1 MSRPTTKIDLITT
14 ADEQF
19 STLWQLIDSMDDKKQ
34 NAVFVFNEEFLK
46 KRKEAHWQRDQ
57 NLRDVLIHLYEWHQL
72 LLNWVTSNQKGEAKP
87 FIPAPYNWRT
97 YGKLNEEFIEKH
109 QNTSLNEAKQLLK
122 NSHTDVLK
130 MIEAFTSE
138 ELFAK
143 NTLPWTGTSTL
154 GSYCVSATSSHYEW
168 AIKKIR
174 KHIKSPEK

>member
-1 MSRPTTKIDLITT
+1 MPRPTTKIDLITT

-19 STLWQLIDSMDDKKQ
+19 SKLWQLIDSMDAQKQ
-34 NAVFVFNEEFLK
+34 KTAFAFSEAFLQ
-46 KRKEAHWQRDQ
+46 KRKEAHWQRDH

-87 FIPAPYNWRT
+87 FLPAPYNWRT

-109 QNTSLNEAKQLLK
+109 QNTSLDEAKQLLK
-122 NSHTDVLK
+122 NSHTNVLK
-130 MIEAFTSE
+130 MIEAFTNE

-143 NTLPWTGTSTL
+143 NTIPWTGTSTL

-168 AIKKIR
+168 AIKKIK
-174 KHIKSPEK
+174 KHIKSLE